1 MSSLSTHVLNTA
13 NGKPAVG
20 LSVLLESYEAGQYIL
35 IKEGITNTDGRIT
48 DFPKLTDGSNKIFR
62 ITFFTEDY
70 FKGRN
75 EACFY
80 PKVSIEFYMK
90 DESHYHVPLL
100 ISPYGYS
107 TYRGS

>member
-1 MSSLSTHVLNTA
+1 MSKLTTHVLNTA
-13 NGKPAVG
+13 IGKPG
-20 LSVLLESYEAGQYIL
+20 SGISVILEHFISGKWIAIA
-35 IKEGITNTDGRIT
+35 KCKTNDDGRIS
-48 DFPKLTDGSNKIFR
+48 DFPEITSGENEMYR

-75 EACFY
+75 ESCFY
-80 PKVSIEFYMK
+80 PKVTIEFYIY